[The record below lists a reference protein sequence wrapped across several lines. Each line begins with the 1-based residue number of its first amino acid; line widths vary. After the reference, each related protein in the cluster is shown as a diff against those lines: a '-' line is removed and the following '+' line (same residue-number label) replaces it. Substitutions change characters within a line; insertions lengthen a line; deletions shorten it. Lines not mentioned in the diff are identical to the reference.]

1 MQQFLPHISNQLND
15 ILSSLPLFKPEMGL
29 AILFLLVLTADLVYR
44 KSYGGVSRML
54 ACAGMLLV
62 LAADLGQDL
71 LIDEEARLLFNGN
84 LILHHSNIVLKMV
97 MDSVAFLLLLY
108 FAWDDDLKAHKKG
121 LGDAYTIIVASVFGL
136 HLMVMSAT
144 MLTIF
149 ISVEMVS
156 IASYLLVAY
165 RSGNALSAEA
175 GLKYVLFGLAA
186 SAVMLYGMSLF
197 YGFAGTINLFDAN
210 LIMRLQQTDGMSV
223 SLALFLILAG
233 IGFKLSFVP
242 LHFWVPDVYQGAS
255 TPVTAYLSTLPK
267 IAGFGLLVTLLTP
280 FISNPAWTQVDFRL
294 ILSIAGIITM
304 IAGNFAAVWQQ
315 NIKRMLAYSSVGHT
329 GFALMAIVTFTA
341 QGIEALNFYLA
352 VYALANLGILV
363 LVSYFANTMN
373 AHTLDD
379 LKGLGSKYPIASVS
393 FVVLLISLTGI
404 PVSAGFSGKLLVF
417 SAVYE
422 VYQNGHSTALLALLI
437 TGAATTVV
445 SLFYYIK
452 IPLYLFLKK
461 ADVDTGLYPATS
473 KNLLTMIVI
482 IAIAVVLLG
491 VFPHVLTD
499 LM

>member
-1 MQQFLPHISNQLND
+1 MQQFLPHINNQLND
-15 ILSSLPLFKPEMGL
+15 ILSSLPLFNPEMCL

-44 KSYGGVSRML
+44 KTYGGVSRML

-62 LAADLGQDL
+62 MAADLGQDL
-71 LIDEEARLLFNGN
+71 LINDEARLLFNSN
-84 LILHHSNIVLKMV
+84 LILHHSNIVLKLII
-97 MDSVAFLLLLY
+97 DSVAFLLLLY
-108 FAWDDDLKAHKKG
+108 FAWDDELKVHKKG
-121 LGDAYTIIVASVFGL
+121 LGDAYTIIVASVLGL

-149 ISVEMVS
+149 VSVEMVS
-156 IASYLLVAY
+156 LASYLLVAY

-175 GLKYVLFGLAA
+175 GLKYVLFGLAS

-210 LIMRLQQTDGMSV
+210 MVIRLQQADGMSV
-223 SLALFLILAG
+223 SLTIFFILAG

-267 IAGFGLLVTLLTP
+267 IAGFGLLVTLITP
-280 FISNPAWTQVDFRL
+280 FFANPAWTQVDFRL
-294 ILSIAGIITM
+294 ILSITGIITM
-304 IAGNFAAVWQQ
+304 VAGNFAAVWQQ
-315 NIKRMLAYSSVGHT
+315 NIKRMLAYSSIGHT
-329 GFALMAIVTFTA
+329 GFAFMAIVTFTA
-341 QGIEALNFYLA
+341 QGIEALNFYMA

-379 LKGLGSKYPIASVS
+379 LKGLGSKYPIASVC
-393 FVVLLISLTGI
+393 FVILLISLTGI

-422 VYQNGHSTALLALLI
+422 VYQNGRNVILLALLI

-461 ADVDTGLYPATS
+461 ADADTGNYPATS
-473 KNLLTMIVI
+473 KNLLIMIVI

-491 VFPHVLTD
+491 IFPQALTD